1 MCWLRGRN
9 EPMLHLRTP
18 PFAQLYIFWG
28 TGEWFVTHLLQR
40 SSKFSVFPAL
50 VFLFL
55 HTWIWLLATMMQS
68 IAQSTS
74 GAGWGLSILR
84 TFSVQR
90 PKPYTHVI
98 STATTQL
105 HLWVLLDAPWAGD
118 AAEGGCS
125 YTLGEFFPCWMT
137 AREGTVLALPWQM
150 FWLHPE
156 HMSQIFPCSQDNFSD
171 KGLFNS
177 SKSWRLFYTTYN
189 CQIFTWLT
197 SEFKH
202 TLVVQRCD

>member
-9 EPMLHLRTP
+9 ELMLHLRTP

-28 TGEWFVTHLLQR
+28 TGGWFVTHLLQR
-40 SSKFSVFPAL
+40 SSKFSIFPAL

-98 STATTQL
+98 STATIQL
-105 HLWVLLDAPWAGD
+105 HLWVLLAAPWAGGCCRGWLQLHSGWIFPVLND
-118 AAEGGCS
+118 SEGRNCS
-125 YTLGEFFPCWMT
+125 CLTM
-137 AREGTVLALPWQM
+137 ANVLASSWTHVPNISM
-150 FWLHPE
+150 F
-156 HMSQIFPCSQDNFSD
+156 S
-171 KGLFNS
+171 
-177 SKSWRLFYTTYN
+177 R
-189 CQIFTWLT
+189 
-197 SEFKH
+197 
-202 TLVVQRCD
+202 